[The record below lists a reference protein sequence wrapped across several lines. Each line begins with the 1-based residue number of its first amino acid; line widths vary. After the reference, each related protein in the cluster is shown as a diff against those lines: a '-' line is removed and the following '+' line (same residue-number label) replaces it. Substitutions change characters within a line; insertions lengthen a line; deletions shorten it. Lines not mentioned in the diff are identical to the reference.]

1 MPQFRDPLERARYME
16 SEGVAVDTA
25 TALMIGEP
33 KKKKKEAVKDG
44 PNRKRPD
51 NSDSGER

>member
-44 PNRKRPD
+44 PDRKRPD